1 MTRPTL
7 GIAVVLLLSAS
18 AIRGEPIPRDSI
30 YRYEAR
36 MALIN
41 AGILSLEIGRSDGI
55 YEVLG
60 QFNTSQAMS
69 NYYSWNGLF
78 AARGHWQ
85 DGKPQTAAYLTRS
98 KSSDDLY
105 KVILYTAK
113 GTRRM
118 LKASEPFKDH
128 PQPLGVDLM
137 SALFVSPDCFTGARV
152 HDGEDDYE
160 IKLLKRKPRQII
172 AADKYY
178 NGPGIQCE
186 YQVRDNKGRKRRVQI
201 VLAELEGNTVAVL
214 ASIRIPLFPDPTF
227 RLLMPAQVSK
237 PTVEISSA
245 QTVPKL

>member
-7 GIAVVLLLSAS
+7 AITVVLLSLAS
-18 AIRGEPIPRDSI
+18 SVRAEPIPRDLI

-41 AGILSLEIGRSDGI
+41 AGILSIEMGRSDGI

-60 QFNTSQAMS
+60 QFNTSRAMS

-78 AARGHWQ
+78 AARGRWR
-85 DGKPQTAAYLTRS
+85 DGKPQTVAYLTHS
-98 KSSDDLY
+98 KSSDDVY
-105 KVILYTAK
+105 KVILYTQK

-118 LKASEPFKDH
+118 LKASEHFEDH
-128 PQPLGVDLM
+128 AQPLGVDLM
-137 SALFVSPDCFTGARV
+137 SALFVSTDCFTGARV

-160 IKLLKRKPRQII
+160 IKLLKRKPKKIT

-227 RLLMPAQVSK
+227 RLLMPAQISE